1 MTHNHAKYCID
12 QIDGYFCDLINSDEM
27 TGAEI
32 AMELNKMIAE
42 WEDYHQKQ
50 LKKVREIRTAL
61 FTSTLEI
68 QQKDTKQMLY
78 EEIKKRIARH
88 LTDK

>member
-1 MTHNHAKYCID
+1 MGGIPP
-12 QIDGYFCDLINSDEM
+12 E
-27 TGAEI
+27 
-32 AMELNKMIAE
+32 
-42 WEDYHQKQ
+42 Q

-78 EEIKKRIARH
+78 EEIRKS
-88 LTDK
+88 DKHDLD

>member
-27 TGAEI
+27 TGAES
-32 AMELNKMIAE
+32 AMELNKIIAE

-78 EEIKKRIARH
+78 EEIRKSDRH
-88 LTDK
+88 DLD

>member
-1 MTHNHAKYCID
+1 MTHNHSKYCID
-12 QIDGYFCDLINSDEM
+12 QIDGFFCDLINSDEM

-32 AMELNKMIAE
+32 AIELNKMIAE

-78 EEIKKRIARH
+78 EEIKKS
-88 LTDK
+88 DKHDLD

>member
-32 AMELNKMIAE
+32 AIELNKMIAD
-42 WEDYHQKQ
+42 WEEYHLKQ
-50 LKKVREIRTAL
+50 VKKVREIRTAL

-68 QQKDTKQMLY
+68 QQKDTREMLY
-78 EEIKKRIARH
+78 EEIRKS
-88 LTDK
+88 DKQDLDW

>member
-32 AMELNKMIAE
+32 AIELNKIIAE

-78 EEIKKRIARH
+78 EEIKKS
-88 LTDK
+88 DKHDLD

>member
-1 MTHNHAKYCID
+1 MTHNHSKYCID

-32 AMELNKMIAE
+32 AIELNKMIAD
-42 WEDYHQKQ
+42 WEDYHLKQ
-50 LKKVREIRTAL
+50 VKKVREIRTAL

-68 QQKDTKQMLY
+68 QQKDTKEMLY
-78 EEIKKRIARH
+78 EEIRKS
-88 LTDK
+88 DKHDLDW

>member
-78 EEIKKRIARH
+78 EEIKKADRKT
-88 LTDK
+88 LD

>member
-32 AMELNKMIAE
+32 AIELNKMIAE
-42 WEDYHQKQ
+42 WEEYHQKQ

-68 QQKDTKQMLY
+68 QQKDTREMLY
-78 EEIKKRIARH
+78 EEIRKS
-88 LTDK
+88 DKHDLDW

>member
-1 MTHNHAKYCID
+1 MTHNHSKYCID

-32 AMELNKMIAE
+32 AIELNKMIAD
-42 WEDYHQKQ
+42 WEEYHQKQ
-50 LKKVREIRTAL
+50 VKKVREIRTAL

-68 QQKDTKQMLY
+68 QQKDTKEMLY
-78 EEIKKRIARH
+78 EEIKKADRKT
-88 LTDK
+88 LD

>member
-1 MTHNHAKYCID
+1 MTHNHAKYCLD
-12 QIDGYFCDLINSDEM
+12 QIDGYLCDLINTDEM
-27 TGAEI
+27 SGAEI

-68 QQKDTKQMLY
+68 QQKDTREMLY
-78 EEIKKRIARH
+78 EEIRKS
-88 LTDK
+88 DKHDLDW

>member
-1 MTHNHAKYCID
+1 MTENHSKYCLD
-12 QIDGYFCDLINSDEM
+12 QIDGYLCDLINADEM
-27 TGAEI
+27 SGAEI

-78 EEIKKRIARH
+78 EEIRKADRKT
-88 LTDK
+88 LD

>member
-32 AMELNKMIAE
+32 AIELNKMIAE

-78 EEIKKRIARH
+78 EEIKKS
-88 LTDK
+88 DKHDLD

>member
-1 MTHNHAKYCID
+1 
-12 QIDGYFCDLINSDEM
+12 
-27 TGAEI
+27 
-32 AMELNKMIAE
+32 MELNKMIAE

-78 EEIKKRIARH
+78 EEIKKADRKT
-88 LTDK
+88 LD

>member
-42 WEDYHQKQ
+42 WEEYHQRQ

-78 EEIKKRIARH
+78 EEIRKS
-88 LTDK
+88 DKHDLD

>member
-78 EEIKKRIARH
+78 EEIRKS
-88 LTDK
+88 DKHDLDW

>member
-12 QIDGYFCDLINSDEM
+12 QIDGYFCDLINSEEM

-32 AMELNKMIAE
+32 AIELNKMITE
-42 WEDYHQKQ
+42 WEEYHQKQ
-50 LKKVREIRTAL
+50 LKKVRDIRTAL

-68 QQKDTKQMLY
+68 QQKDTTQMLY
-78 EEIKKRIARH
+78 EEIRKS
-88 LTDK
+88 DKHDID

>member
-32 AMELNKMIAE
+32 AIELNKIIAD
-42 WEDYHQKQ
+42 WEEYHQKQ
-50 LKKVREIRTAL
+50 VKKVREIRTAL

-78 EEIKKRIARH
+78 EEIRKS
-88 LTDK
+88 DKHDIDW

>member
-1 MTHNHAKYCID
+1 MTHNHSKYCID

-32 AMELNKMIAE
+32 AIELNKIIAE

-78 EEIKKRIARH
+78 EEIKKS
-88 LTDK
+88 DKHDLD

>member
-42 WEDYHQKQ
+42 WEEYHQKQ

-68 QQKDTKQMLY
+68 QQKDTREMLY
-78 EEIKKRIARH
+78 EEIRKS
-88 LTDK
+88 DKHDLD

>member
-12 QIDGYFCDLINSDEM
+12 QIDGYFCDLINSEEM

-32 AMELNKMIAE
+32 AMELNKMITE
-42 WEDYHQKQ
+42 WEEYHQKQ
-50 LKKVREIRTAL
+50 LKKVRDIRTAL

-68 QQKDTKQMLY
+68 QQKDTTQMLY
-78 EEIKKRIARH
+78 EEIRKS
-88 LTDK
+88 DKHDID

>member
-1 MTHNHAKYCID
+1 MTHNHSKYCIY

-32 AMELNKMIAE
+32 AIELNKMIAD
-42 WEDYHQKQ
+42 WEEYHQKQ
-50 LKKVREIRTAL
+50 VKKVREIRTAL

-68 QQKDTKQMLY
+68 QQKDTKEMLY
-78 EEIKKRIARH
+78 EEIKKADRKT
-88 LTDK
+88 LD

>member
-1 MTHNHAKYCID
+1 MTENHSKYCID
-12 QIDGYFCDLINSDEM
+12 QIDGYLCDLINADEM
-27 TGAEI
+27 SGAEI
-32 AMELNKMIAE
+32 AIALNKMITD

-78 EEIKKRIARH
+78 EEIRKS
-88 LTDK
+88 DKTLD

>member
-68 QQKDTKQMLY
+68 QQKDTREMLY
-78 EEIKKRIARH
+78 EEIRKS
-88 LTDK
+88 DKHDLD

>member
-1 MTHNHAKYCID
+1 
-12 QIDGYFCDLINSDEM
+12 M

-32 AMELNKMIAE
+32 AIELNKIIAE

-78 EEIKKRIARH
+78 EEIRKS
-88 LTDK
+88 DKDT

>member
-12 QIDGYFCDLINSDEM
+12 QIDGYFCDLINSEEM

-32 AMELNKMIAE
+32 AIELNKMITE
-42 WEDYHQKQ
+42 WEEYHQKQ
-50 LKKVREIRTAL
+50 LKKVRDIRTAL

-68 QQKDTKQMLY
+68 QQKDTTQVLY
-78 EEIKKRIARH
+78 EEIRKS
-88 LTDK
+88 DKHDLDW

>member
-32 AMELNKMIAE
+32 AIELNKIIAE

-78 EEIKKRIARH
+78 EEIRKADRKT
-88 LTDK
+88 LD

>member
-42 WEDYHQKQ
+42 WEEYHQRQ

-78 EEIKKRIARH
+78 EEIRKADRKT
-88 LTDK
+88 LDW

>member
-1 MTHNHAKYCID
+1 MTENHSKYCLD
-12 QIDGYFCDLINSDEM
+12 QIDGYLCDLINADEM

-32 AMELNKMIAE
+32 AIALNKMIAD
-42 WEDYHQKQ
+42 WEEYHQKQ

-78 EEIKKRIARH
+78 EEIKKS
-88 LTDK
+88 DKHDLDW

>member
-32 AMELNKMIAE
+32 AMELNKMIAD

-78 EEIKKRIARH
+78 EEIKKADRKT
-88 LTDK
+88 LD

>member
-12 QIDGYFCDLINSDEM
+12 QIDGYFCDLINSEEM

-32 AMELNKMIAE
+32 AIELNKMITE
-42 WEDYHQKQ
+42 WEEYHQKQ
-50 LKKVREIRTAL
+50 LKKVRDIRTAL

-68 QQKDTKQMLY
+68 QQKDTTQVLY
-78 EEIKKRIARH
+78 EEIRKS
-88 LTDK
+88 DKHDLD

>member
-1 MTHNHAKYCID
+1 MTHNHSKYCID

-32 AMELNKMIAE
+32 AIELNKMIAD
-42 WEDYHQKQ
+42 WEDYHLKQ
-50 LKKVREIRTAL
+50 VKKVREIRTAL

-68 QQKDTKQMLY
+68 QQKDTKEMLY
-78 EEIKKRIARH
+78 EEIRKS
-88 LTDK
+88 DKHDLD

>member
-1 MTHNHAKYCID
+1 
-12 QIDGYFCDLINSDEM
+12 M

-32 AMELNKMIAE
+32 AIELNKIIAE

-78 EEIKKRIARH
+78 EEIKKADRKT
-88 LTDK
+88 LD

>member
-78 EEIKKRIARH
+78 EEIKKADRKT
-88 LTDK
+88 LDW

>member
-12 QIDGYFCDLINSDEM
+12 QIDGYFCDLINSEEM

-32 AMELNKMIAE
+32 AIELNKMITE
-42 WEDYHQKQ
+42 WEEYHQKQ
-50 LKKVREIRTAL
+50 LKKVRDIRTAL

-68 QQKDTKQMLY
+68 QQKDTTQMLY
-78 EEIKKRIARH
+78 EEIRKS
-88 LTDK
+88 DKHDLD

>member
-1 MTHNHAKYCID
+1 MTHNHSKYCID

-32 AMELNKMIAE
+32 AIELNKMIAD
-42 WEDYHQKQ
+42 WEEYHQKQ
-50 LKKVREIRTAL
+50 VKKVREIRTAL

-68 QQKDTKQMLY
+68 QQKDTKEMLY
-78 EEIKKRIARH
+78 EEIKKADRKT
-88 LTDK
+88 LDW

>member
-1 MTHNHAKYCID
+1 MTENHSKYCID
-12 QIDGYFCDLINSDEM
+12 QIDGYLCDLINSDEM

-32 AMELNKMIAE
+32 AIELNKMIAD

-78 EEIKKRIARH
+78 EEIRKADRKT
-88 LTDK
+88 LD

>member
-32 AMELNKMIAE
+32 AIELNKMIAE

-68 QQKDTKQMLY
+68 QQKDTREMLY
-78 EEIKKRIARH
+78 EEIRKS
-88 LTDK
+88 DKQDLD

>member
-1 MTHNHAKYCID
+1 MTENHSKYCLD
-12 QIDGYFCDLINSDEM
+12 QIDGYLCDLINADEM
-27 TGAEI
+27 SGAEI
-32 AMELNKMIAE
+32 AIELNKMITE
-42 WEDYHQKQ
+42 WEEYHQKQ

-78 EEIKKRIARH
+78 EEIRKADRKT
-88 LTDK
+88 LD